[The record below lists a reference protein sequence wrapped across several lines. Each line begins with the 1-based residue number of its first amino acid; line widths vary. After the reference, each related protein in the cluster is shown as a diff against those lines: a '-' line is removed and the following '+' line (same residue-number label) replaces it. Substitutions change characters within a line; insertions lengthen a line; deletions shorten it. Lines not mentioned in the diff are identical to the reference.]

1 MPLRL
6 SDRWN
11 WDFWLAR
18 DGRSY
23 HVFYLQAP
31 RSLGDPELRH
41 FNVSI
46 GHAVSRDLRGWQVLA
61 DALHPGRP
69 GAWDD
74 RAVWTGCVIRHE
86 GLWHM
91 LYTGVRVDEKGL
103 IEQRVGLATSTDLT
117 SWRKHPDNPLLEADP
132 RYYSQRDPG
141 TLGPE
146 RVWRDP
152 WVFQHPQTGDFHA
165 LITASATEGPTN
177 GRGVVAHARSDDLVS
192 WETLPPL
199 TEPGDFYALEVP
211 QLAKLGDRYYLLF
224 STWAEAHSARR
235 REETG
240 LDPAGGT
247 HYLVADDPLGPF
259 RFSTHEFLVGDPL
272 GSLYSGKLVEG
283 PDNDPCFLAWRNF
296 APDGSFVGELDDP
309 LPVSVDG
316 EGNLQVERNSAG
328 DAAGST

>member
-6 SDRWN
+6 QDRWI

-18 DGRSY
+18 DGEDY

-41 FNVSI
+41 FNTSI
-46 GHAVSRDLRGWQVLA
+46 GHAVSRDLREWQTLP
-61 DALHPGRP
+61 DALYPGPP
-69 GAWDD
+69 GAWDGH
-74 RAVWTGCVIRHE
+74 AVWTGCVIRHE
-86 GLWHM
+86 GIWHM
-91 LYTGVRVDEKGL
+91 LYTGVHVGENGL
-103 IEQRVGLATSTDLT
+103 IEQRVGLATSTDLEH
-117 SWRKHPDNPLLEADP
+117 WRKHPYNPLIEADP

-152 WVFQHPQTGDFHA
+152 WVFRHPQTGDFHA
-165 LITASATEGPTN
+165 LITASVPEGPSD

-211 QLAKLGDRYYLLF
+211 QLTELGDCYYLLF
-224 STWAEAHSARR
+224 STWAEAHSTTR

-240 LDPAGGT
+240 LDPVGGT
-247 HYLVADDPLGPF
+247 HYLVAKDPLGPF
-259 RFSTHEFLVGDPL
+259 RFSTHEFLVGDPS

-283 PDNDPCFLAWRNF
+283 PDGRQCFLAWRNF

-316 EGNLQVERNSAG
+316 EGNLSVERI
-328 DAAGST
+328 

>member
-1 MPLRL
+1 MTLQLPNK
-6 SDRWN
+6 WV
-11 WDFWLAR
+11 WDFWLVR
-18 DGRSY
+18 DGTDY
-23 HVFYLQAP
+23 HAFYLQAP

-41 FNVSI
+41 LNASI
-46 GHAVSRDLRGWQVLA
+46 GHAVSKDLRHWRVLP
-61 DALHPGRP
+61 DALSAGPP

-74 RAVWTGCVIRHE
+74 RAVWTGCVVQAR
-86 GLWHM
+86 GRWHM
-91 LYTGVRVDEKGL
+91 FYTGVSVEDDTVV
-103 IEQRVGLATSTDLT
+103 QRAGLATSEDLIR
-117 SWRKHPDNPLLEADP
+117 WRKHPKNPLIEADP
-132 RYYSQRDPG
+132 RYYEQRDEG
-141 TLGPE
+141 AVGGE
-146 RVWRDP
+146 RMWRDP
-152 WVFQHPQTGDFHA
+152 WVFRHPQTGEYHA
-165 LITASATEGPTN
+165 LITARTIKGPAD
-177 GRGVVAHARSDDLVS
+177 GRGVIGHARSSDLVR

-211 QLAKLGDRYYLLF
+211 QLTKLGDRYYLLF

-283 PDNDPCFLAWRNF
+283 PDGDPCFLAWRNF

-316 EGNLQVERNSAG
+316 EGNLRVERNSAG